1 MNYNYDHSR
10 IVVILVEPIYGGNVG
25 AIARIMNNFCFSQLR
40 IIGKTPEKNDF
51 YLAMHSEHILENVCI
66 YSSLAEAVKDLDR
79 VIAFSRRIGKNKPV
93 DLSPRQMARY
103 VHSVPNAKIGL
114 VFGRENY
121 GLTDS
126 EAELCPLRCH
136 FMANPDFPSIN
147 LAQAVALA
155 LWEIYSLP
163 LEEKQGENK
172 YYNAASKEE
181 LDEIHHYIIQVMHST
196 GFFQKQETVNWD
208 AFIAKM
214 LNELNPDKTMLY
226 RLRQIFNRFNV
237 LVTGKGL
244 GYSISNDKE

>member
-1 MNYNYDHSR
+1 
-10 IVVILVEPIYGGNVG
+10 
-25 AIARIMNNFCFSQLR
+25 
-40 IIGKTPEKNDF
+40 
-51 YLAMHSEHILENVCI
+51 MHSEHILENVCI

-114 VFGRENY
+114 VFGRETY

>member
-1 MNYNYDHSR
+1 
-10 IVVILVEPIYGGNVG
+10 
-25 AIARIMNNFCFSQLR
+25 
-40 IIGKTPEKNDF
+40 
-51 YLAMHSEHILENVCI
+51 MHSEHILENVCI

-114 VFGRENY
+114 VFGRETY

-196 GFFQKQETVNWD
+196 GFFQKQETVNWN

>member
-10 IVVILVEPIYGGNVG
+10 IAVILVEPIYGGNVG

-40 IIGKTPEKNDF
+40 IIGKAPEKNDF
-51 YLAMHSEHILENVCI
+51 YLAMHSEYILENVNT
-66 YSSLAEAVKDLDR
+66 YYSLAEAVKDLDR
-79 VIAFSRRIGKNKPV
+79 VIAFSRRLGKNKPV
-93 DLSPRQMARY
+93 DLSPRQMAKY
-103 VHSVPNAKIGL
+103 VHSLPKAKIGL
-114 VFGRENY
+114 VFGRETY

-136 FMANPDFPSIN
+136 FMANPAFPSIN

-155 LWEIYSLP
+155 LWEIYCLP

-172 YYNAASKEE
+172 FYNAACKEE
-181 LDEIHHYIIQVMHST
+181 LDEIHHYIIEVMHST

-208 AFIAKM
+208 AVIEKM
-214 LNELNPDKTMLY
+214 LYGLNPDKTMLY
-226 RLRQIFNRFNV
+226 RLRQLFNRFNV

-244 GYSISNDKE
+244 GYSFSKDKE